1 LLSLAE
7 DTFLRIRMSRFLS
20 RVPSWED
27 SVDGNRR
34 LAEGKDRFGRGNVF
48 ELPAWSDVA
57 MSDLLENARLAAL

>member
-1 LLSLAE
+1 
-7 DTFLRIRMSRFLS
+7 MSRFLS